1 MTKAEKL
8 HKTALARL
16 GCVVCRRVFG
26 ITDGPVELH
35 HLRTG
40 GWGRG
45 DYKSLIP
52 VCWPHH
58 RGDIGIH
65 GMGTRGFE
73 KHYGFTQLDLLN
85 DTIRLMKEVS

>member
-8 HKTALARL
+8 HKAALADM
-16 GCVVCRRVFG
+16 GCMVCRRVFG
-26 ITDGPVELH
+26 ISDGPVELH
-35 HLRTG
+35 HLRSG

-45 DYKSLIP
+45 DYKTLIP
-52 VCWPHH
+52 ICWPHH

-85 DTIRLMKEVS
+85 DTIRLMKETA